1 MEDNRTFWEL
11 SFTETGLT
19 EAQKRAAAL
28 EEGFKK
34 IRDAANAAALNTG
47 NNFVQLLQPMDAA
60 KQRTADMNEALKQTA
75 STFQFAKSGVSAF
88 AAAIPGITGDIVKTT
103 VALGAVVVGAG
114 AAGMAL
120 SKLDDIVVK
129 AFGERTSTLRAYTTI
144 LGDSKQAQIEYAK
157 ANELASKTE
166 LTSAS
171 TLKAQQALIVAGFRG
186 SDLTNALTA
195 SMDVAST
202 RQPEEREQVM
212 EQMGRGFS
220 QILAAGKLRG
230 EELNQLSEAGV
241 SRRAVLEIVGKGD
254 AAAGEKM
261 LSGGQ
266 VSAQEGIA
274 AIQQAI
280 LQTLGTQKLGEFAT
294 AASGSMGGLLSNRSE
309 ALDILLKT
317 FDGETTP
324 AVLRYKEAL
333 TDQTNALT
341 ASSSTGQG
349 LVMML
354 SDFTSITA
362 NVKTIWTDFSSAFLD
377 SFVESYNEAREGSGA
392 FISMTD
398 GVKSLGTT
406 LGKVGTAVGNLA
418 DGFEGFM
425 DTIQPLA
432 AYLGQFVEAMGS
444 MLSHLGTAFQKFNE
458 GEFSEASDEINE
470 AFKSFASGFEEIEFD
485 EEAAQARRDA
495 ITSRANRAANEQEAT
510 GDIAEKAVKTN
521 WGKKSEGG
529 SVGGGRGGKGLTGFD
544 ITDLLGGG
552 TRSGYIGGDGS
563 GNAAPARTIQD
574 NIGDAMKAAGQVSS
588 APSARGASGASG
600 SDMHG
605 QGSSSPTSVTIE
617 AGAIV
622 VSGVSDPMAA
632 AEEAVRL
639 LSQRIGRLTRA
650 PGAGRSL

>member
-60 KQRTADMNEALKQTA
+60 KQRTADMNEALKQTV
-75 STFQFAKSGVSAF
+75 STFQFAKSGVSVF
-88 AAAIPGITGDIVKTT
+88 AAAAS
-103 VALGAVVVGAG
+103 VALGAVVSGAG
-114 AAGMAL
+114 QAMNAL
-120 SKLDDIVVK
+120 SKLDDIAVK

-324 AVLRYKEAL
+324 AVIRFKEAL
-333 TDQTNALT
+333 TDQTNAL
-341 ASSSTGQG
+341 AVSSATGEG

-392 FISMTD
+392 FIAMTD
-398 GVKSLGTT
+398 GIQVLGKT
-406 LGKVGTAVGNLA
+406 LGKVGTAVGVIA
-418 DGFEGFM
+418 DGFEIFM
-425 DTIQPLA
+425 DVLQPVSAYISQFIESTIEATKNLFTALDALKAGNYTDFKRYLA
-432 AYLGQFVEAMGS
+432 DA
-444 MLSHLGTAFQKFNE
+444 GT
-458 GEFSEASDEINE
+458 
-470 AFKSFASGFEEIEFD
+470 SFTSGFATIEFD
-485 EEAAQARRDA
+485 EKAAQARRDA
-495 ITSRANRAANEQEAT
+495 ITSKSNRAAKEQEAT

-529 SVGGGRGGKGLTGFD
+529 SGGGGRGGKGLTGFD

-552 TRSGYIGGDGS
+552 TWSGYIGGSSS

-574 NIGDAMKAAGQVSS
+574 NIGDAMRAAEQVSS
-588 APSARGASGASG
+588 APSARGASGAFG
-600 SDMHG
+600 SDIHG